1 VVNLNPIL
9 DKKGFWLDVVDG
21 LADRLDSGFYFM
33 LRNNAYL
40 DRIERGEATVAVGS
54 ASLQRLCERKY
65 ARTIAK
71 ALSEGLDQGI
81 TVSFVH
87 GPARIHE
94 KPRNESGPRDNTVD
108 CTEDM
113 ELAMLHDQYG
123 DIMSI
128 VDNYPV
134 FRFASLPLTAGGWG
148 IFPQLLTNSCKEYG
162 VLTVLAGLRDIAGR
176 ANIRN
181 PRGFF
186 LMALERGDYGFKL
199 AKGAKTLGAIN

>member
-1 VVNLNPIL
+1 MVNLNPIL
-9 DKKGFWLDVVDG
+9 DKKGFWLDAVDG
-21 LADRLDSGFYFM
+21 LADQLDPGFYFM

-40 DRIERGEATVAVGS
+40 DRIEHGEATIALGS
-54 ASLQRLCERKY
+54 VSLQRLCERKY
-65 ARTIAK
+65 ARTISK
-71 ALSEGLDQGI
+71 ALSEAMDQGI

-87 GPARIHE
+87 GPARIYE
-94 KPRNESGPRDNTVD
+94 KPRNTPVPRNNKETDTD
-108 CTEDM
+108 EM

-128 VDNYPV
+128 VDNHPV

-148 IFPQLLTNSCKEYG
+148 IFPQILTNACKDYG
-162 VLTVLAGLRDIAGR
+162 VLAILAGLRDIAGR

-186 LMALERGDYGFKL
+186 LMALERGDYGGKL
-199 AKGAKTLGAIN
+199 AKSANSIGKSF